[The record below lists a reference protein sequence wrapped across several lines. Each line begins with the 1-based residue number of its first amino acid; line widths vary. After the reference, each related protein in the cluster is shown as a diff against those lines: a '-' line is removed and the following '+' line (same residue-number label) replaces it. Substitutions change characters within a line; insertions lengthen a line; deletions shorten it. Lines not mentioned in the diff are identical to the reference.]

1 MARSV
6 FRIILKQR
14 GDGPDIDAGAV
25 ELTGTTYGE
34 HTEADAVAAAL
45 GELNTS
51 TPGMVAYRGHVLPA
65 DLFGGLVAVLDQ
77 LEA

>member
-14 GDGPDIDAGAV
+14 DGADIDAGTV

-51 TPGMVAYRGHVLPA
+51 TPGMVAFRGHVLPA